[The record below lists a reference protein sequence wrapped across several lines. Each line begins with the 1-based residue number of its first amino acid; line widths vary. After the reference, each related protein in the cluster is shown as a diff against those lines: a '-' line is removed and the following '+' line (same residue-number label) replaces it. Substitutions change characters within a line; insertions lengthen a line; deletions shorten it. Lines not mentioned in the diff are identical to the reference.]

1 MRTANGYMPLH
12 DVTVHNLKN
21 LSVEIP
27 KGILTV
33 VTGVAGS
40 GKSTLINH
48 AFRKA
53 YPNSIAINQN
63 SIGTSIR
70 STPAT
75 YTGAMDNIRELF
87 AKTNNVSASL
97 FSFNSNG
104 ACSNC
109 KGLGVTYLDLAFMEG
124 VLTTCEVCDGKRFRT
139 EALNY
144 KLNGKSISDV
154 LDFTIEEAY
163 AFFNDNEISIK
174 LKSLIDVGLDYLK
187 MGQPVSTLSGGETQR
202 VKLASELHKKGNVYI
217 LDEPTTGLHLAD
229 GIKLINIMNSLVDA
243 GNTVIVIEHNLDIIK
258 EADWVIDMGLEAGTN
273 GGDIVF
279 QGTLTDL
286 LKDKKSLTAKAL
298 R

>member
-1 MRTANGYMPLH
+1 
-12 DVTVHNLKN
+12 
-21 LSVEIP
+21 
-27 KGILTV
+27 
-33 VTGVAGS
+33 
-40 GKSTLINH
+40 
-48 AFRKA
+48 
-53 YPNSIAINQN
+53 
-63 SIGTSIR
+63 
-70 STPAT
+70 
-75 YTGAMDNIRELF
+75 
-87 AKTNNVSASL
+87 
-97 FSFNSNG
+97 NG

-139 EALNY
+139 EVLNY

-174 LKSLIDVGLDYLK
+174 LKSLIDVGLHYLK

-229 GIKLINIMNSLVDA
+229 GVKLINIMNSLVDA

-258 EADWVIDMGLEAGTN
+258 EADWVIDMGLEAGIK

-279 QGTLTDL
+279 QGTLIDL